1 MPRVAETGRAGPKKG
16 GRKDVA
22 GGGGL
27 GIGWARASRMP
38 VICPVLRAIDAVV
51 DEACA
56 FDLPLVEVTGGEPL
70 AQRQAIPLM
79 ERLVA
84 RGRTVLLETSGSR
97 DISRVPPEVH
107 IILDLK
113 PPDSGEERANL
124 WANLPL
130 LRAKDEVKFV
140 LASRRDYEWARAV
153 LAEHRLDAVCAVL
166 FSPVFGSLSPQ
177 DLVAWILADRLP
189 VRFQL
194 QMHKQIW
201 PAAERGV

>member
-1 MPRVAETGRAGPKKG
+1 M
-16 GRKDVA
+16 
-22 GGGGL
+22 
-27 GIGWARASRMP
+27 
-38 VICPVLRAIDAVV
+38 V

-124 WANLPL
+124 WTNLPL

-140 LASRRDYEWARAV
+140 LASRRDYEWARAA